1 MAIHSEVQSAPA
13 APRRQAR
20 PAASRPA
27 PSRRAGR
34 WGGKALTY
42 LVLGL
47 VTLICAAPF
56 VWMLS
61 ASLEPLGQI
70 FSWPPHWIPAHP
82 TLHNYTSF
90 VNSGSDIERWFVNS
104 AIIAGSVTILQTLLS
119 ALAAY
124 AFAKRRFPGRD
135 LIFYMFLGTMMF
147 PGAILFIPNY
157 IVLKHIPLFGGNNL
171 LGQGGH
177 GWLNSYWG
185 LIVPAIVSPF
195 SIFLLRQFMKSIPD
209 DLLDAARMDG
219 GSELWIFSRVV
230 LPLSRP
236 ALAAVAIFT
245 FGYFWQD
252 FLWPLIVINSPNL
265 YTLPLGLGLFV
276 QQNKTVWDLLMAGS
290 VISIAPVVVLFLIFQ
305 RQFVQGIALS
315 GMKG

>member
-1 MAIHSEVQSAPA
+1 MAAMSRARTA
-13 APRRQAR
+13 AP
-20 PAASRPA
+20 PAGPRAKGA
-27 PSRRAGR
+27 RAGR
-34 WGGKALTY
+34 WGGRTLTY
-42 LVLGL
+42 LVL
-47 VTLICAAPF
+47 VIIAVICAAPF

-61 ASLEPLGQI
+61 ASFEPLGQI
-70 FSWPPHWIPAHP
+70 FAWPPHWIPTHP
-82 TLHNYTSF
+82 TLHNYTGF
-90 VNSGSDIERWFVNS
+90 LTSGANIGRWFLNS
-104 AIIAGSVTILQTLLS
+104 MFVAGLVTILQTFLS

-124 AFAKRRFPGRD
+124 AFAKRRFPGRN
-135 LIFYMFLGTMMF
+135 LIFYLFLGTMMF

-157 IVLKHIPLFGGNNL
+157 IVLKHIPFFGGNDL
-171 LGQGGH
+171 LGLGGH

-185 LIVPAIVSPF
+185 LIIPAIVSPF
-195 SIFLLRQFMKSIPD
+195 SIFLLRQYMLSIPD

-219 GSELWIFSRVV
+219 ASEFFIFWRVV

-252 FLWPLIVINSPNL
+252 YLWPLIVINSPSL

-290 VISIAPVVVLFLIFQ
+290 VISVAPVVVLFIIFQ
-305 RQFVQGIALS
+305 RQFIQGIAMS
-315 GMKG
+315 GLKG